1 MFKRCREIQSQIY
14 FISEITSFNQEVA
27 SSDFRRGLILR
38 KESLKSM
45 KWTNRELVLLL
56 LLTLVV
62 VPIAI
67 ESVLQNFLYQFLG
80 MACIPEH

>member
-1 MFKRCREIQSQIY
+1 M
-14 FISEITSFNQEVA
+14 
-27 SSDFRRGLILR
+27 R